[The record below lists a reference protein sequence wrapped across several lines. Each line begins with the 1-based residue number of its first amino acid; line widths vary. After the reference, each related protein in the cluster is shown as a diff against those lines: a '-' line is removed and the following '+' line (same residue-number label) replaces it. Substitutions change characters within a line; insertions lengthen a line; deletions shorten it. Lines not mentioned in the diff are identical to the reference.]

1 MAASSRTTARSRR
14 PRTVRCDVQPV
25 VQLAERDRWLLE
37 ALAKMRFL
45 PTSDLARLLFGGS
58 RSAANKRLRRL
69 FDAGL
74 VRVWLRSL
82 SEENVYSLTRAG
94 LNAVRS
100 SEPAPADIF
109 NAQVPRG
116 LDGKLDHLLA
126 INRVR
131 IALATT
137 LPEAGGELTWWRS
150 DWDLCG
156 RGSDRIA
163 PDALFCVRWPDGRE
177 QAFSLEVDRRTRGV
191 RRFLEKVLRYRS
203 QAYRLAALHGVR
215 GYVILVVGFDRRWI
229 ERFRASVAHLQLTA
243 PVWFATLQDLN
254 SAGACGAI
262 WRSAERD
269 ARHSL
274 RDLACL
280 PYGKEGTGGETHAQ
294 LEG

>member
-100 SEPAPADIF
+100 NEQVAAQIF
-109 NAQVPRG
+109 SAKVPRG

-150 DWDLCG
+150 DWELCG
-156 RGSDRIA
+156 HGGDRIA
-163 PDALFCVRWPDGRE
+163 PDALFAVWWPDGRE

-215 GYVILVVGFDRRWI
+215 KFIITHCGRRP
-229 ERFRASVAHLQLTA
+229 ALDGTLPHLGR
-243 PVWFATLQDLN
+243 
-254 SAGACGAI
+254 GAAARGTGMV
-262 WRSAERD
+262 RD
-269 ARHSL
+269 AAGSRLRRRLRNDLEVCWKRCTPFITGSRMPSL
-274 RDLACL
+274 R
-280 PYGKEGTGGETHAQ
+280 
-294 LEG
+294 